1 MYNRAIEDP
10 TGTSITIRAAGPED
24 VEALHRLAQRDSRP
38 VPEGEL
44 LIALVDGEARAA
56 ISLAS
61 GETIADPFHRTEELV
76 GMLTLRGSRLRGERR
91 QRRRGLTLS
100 LLLSPASRGLFAH
113 LTPEDEPKCAT
124 GKGTHSA

>member
-1 MYNRAIEDP
+1 MYYKATKDP
-10 TGTSITIRAAGPED
+10 TDTSITIRAAGLQD
-24 VEALHRLAQRDSRP
+24 AEALRRLAQRDSRA

-76 GMLTLRGSRLRGERR
+76 GMLTLRGSQLRGERR
-91 QRRRGLTLS
+91 QRRRSLKRLLGSRSGSNAPQPAGTLR
-100 LLLSPASRGLFAH
+100 PYARRTAV
-113 LTPEDEPKCAT
+113 
-124 GKGTHSA
+124 